1 MNLEEPKIS
10 LTQFLTFN
18 SCISTNAKISTVR
31 KIKNQ
36 PDYNPSFD
44 YWKKLRD
51 GIKRCLKRGEPIESL
66 LELADNV
73 ANSKR
78 SNYLAE
84 TKRVIAFFKDHDIEY
99 FETEHASWKIPGT
112 IQISASPELGLKI
125 DGQKYLLK
133 LYYKLR
139 DKKQKVTRRN
149 IRATLAL
156 MSLANRQF
164 LDDDA
169 KVAVLNLQNGKIIL
183 SQSIS
188 EDDKIALTIN
198 AQTFAN
204 IWKAI

>member
-18 SCISTNAKISTVR
+18 SCVSTNAKISTVR

-51 GIKRCLKRGEPIESL
+51 GIKRCLKQGKPIESL
-66 LELADNV
+66 LDLADSV
-73 ANSKR
+73 TSSKR
-78 SNYLAE
+78 PNYLAE
-84 TKRVIAFFKDHDIEY
+84 AKRVIAFFKDHDVEY
-99 FETEHASWKIPGT
+99 FETEHASWGIPGT
-112 IQISASPELGLKI
+112 IEVSASPELGLKI

-133 LYYKLR
+133 LYYKLK
-139 DKKQKVTRRN
+139 DKKQQITYRN

-156 MSLANRQF
+156 MSLANHQF
-164 LDDDA
+164 LDDDV

-183 SQSIS
+183 AQPIS
-188 EDDKIALTIN
+188 EDDKIALKIN

-204 IWKAI
+204 IWSVI

>member
-1 MNLEEPKIS
+1 MNFEEPKIS

-18 SCISTNAKISTVR
+18 SCVSTNAKISTVR

-51 GIKRCLKRGEPIESL
+51 GIKRCLKQGKPIESL
-66 LELADNV
+66 LDLADSV
-73 ANSKR
+73 TSSKR
-78 SNYLAE
+78 PNYLAE
-84 TKRVIAFFKDHDIEY
+84 AKRVIAFFKDHDVEY
-99 FETEHASWKIPGT
+99 FETEHASWGIPGT
-112 IQISASPELGLKI
+112 IEVSASPELGLKI

-133 LYYKLR
+133 LYYKLK
-139 DKKQKVTRRN
+139 DKKQQITYRN

-156 MSLANRQF
+156 MSLANHQF

-183 SQSIS
+183 AQPIS
-188 EDDKIALTIN
+188 EDDKIALKIN

-204 IWKAI
+204 IWSVI